1 MKCANEDCIQEPIAH
16 EDRRGIRQEV
26 QVCTQPER
34 TNLQKLHQELLV
46 PNAADQVRS
55 PSIYIV
61 LAALANCAPLS
72 IVCCGS
78 P

>member
-1 MKCANEDCIQEPIAH
+1 MKCANVDCTLEPIAR
-16 EDRRGIRQEV
+16 EDRPGILPKV

-34 TNLQKLHQELLV
+34 TNLQKLHQGLLV

-61 LAALANCAPLS
+61 LAALANCALLS